1 LRVTAFL
8 RAGVRFFAV
17 FVAELVRLLVEARAL
32 FVALRDLLVLFD
44 LGLLRFAVTLMGLL
58 ADFFD

>member
-1 LRVTAFL
+1 L